1 MSTLYT
7 NRVTL
12 FQILGIRYSITI
24 LVHEL
29 YPTLSD
35 AATGMVRSQEIKW
48 GAISLLEDLGNVWST
63 AGVEALA
70 TSKSALSGS
79 ASVFVDAL
87 LPYVGDD
94 EYDYGDRLNQIKH
107 LKPRDQSSGS
117 SLPSEALRLLPKA
130 SPFGIEKLGT
140 FYWILGETSFE
151 KPLLDNFKYVL
162 EKSAALSDG
171 RKIIGVSGAARPL
184 GTCGTFEST
193 EFLLSFLRRLR
204 GRHFHKF
211 RRTDPIAVIG
221 TRCVQRR
228 TAFRRLQRMR
238 TLNRIGR
245 AVCLEV
251 IKDFDAPG
259 NVDLFV
265 KVVAQST
272 DELVLTNAV
281 FGLGVSE
288 SEVAIEPL
296 RALLARSAISPH
308 LKGYVARSLVAGL
321 KADAALPDIQDAFTR
336 LEKYDM
342 T

>member
-1 MSTLYT
+1 MES
-7 NRVTL
+7 R
-12 FQILGIRYSITI
+12 
-24 LVHEL
+24 
-29 YPTLSD
+29 
-35 AATGMVRSQEIKW
+35 
-48 GAISLLEDLGNVWST
+48 
-63 AGVEALA
+63 GVEAPP
-70 TSKSALSGS
+70 TSKSAPSGS

-107 LKPRDQSSGS
+107 LKPAIKAQDQ

-193 EFLLSFLRRLR
+193 EFLLSFLRSGAEDISISFGEQTLLPLLLR
-204 GRHFHKF
+204 GVCSVEQLSE
-211 RRTDPIAVIG
+211 IAEDENN
-221 TRCVQRR
+221 
-228 TAFRRLQRMR
+228 
-238 TLNRIGR
+238 NRIGR

-265 KVVAQST
+265 KVVDQST

-308 LKGYVARSLVAGL
+308 LKG
-321 KADAALPDIQDAFTR
+321 DA
-336 LEKYDM
+336 
-342 T
+342 